1 MEDLKTELRD
11 AFESDGYE
19 IAELSTNRDKVRIAV
34 RDSEASGESLRELTH
49 DVLSSEDVLG
59 FNVTTESTA
68 NDEINTVVSFRY
80 RG

>member
-1 MEDLKTELRD
+1 MDELKTQLCD

-19 IAELSTNRDKVRIAV
+19 IAELSTNRKKVRIAV
-34 RDSEASGESLRELTH
+34 RDAEASGEQLRELTH
-49 DVLSSEDVLG
+49 SVLDADDVLG
-59 FNVTTESTA
+59 FNVQTESTA